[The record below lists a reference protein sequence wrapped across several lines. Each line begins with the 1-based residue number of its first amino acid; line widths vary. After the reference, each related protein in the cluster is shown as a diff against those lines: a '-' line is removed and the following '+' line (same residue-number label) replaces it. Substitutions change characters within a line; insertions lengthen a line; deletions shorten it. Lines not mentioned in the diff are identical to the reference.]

1 VANDKRR
8 RGSGRVTPRAGQEKP
23 APAGKSRARLPG
35 RIGPFERPNAEGPL
49 GQVGRRPSSPFK
61 LLAFAA
67 MYVACGI
74 IALIALKGSLR
85 IILGVVFI
93 GVGLLWLRGAATAAL
108 RQQRRT
114 DDDG

>member
-1 VANDKRR
+1 MANDKRR
-8 RGSGRVTPRAGQEKP
+8 RSGGRVTPKAGQDKP
-23 APAGKSRARLPG
+23 APVRRSRLPG
-35 RIGPFERPNAEGPL
+35 RIGPFERPSADAPL

-67 MYVACGI
+67 AYVACGI
-74 IALIALKGSLR
+74 IALFSLKGSLR
-85 IILGVVFI
+85 VILGVVFI

-114 DDDG
+114 DDGEGG